1 MNMKMFW
8 GIFLIIIGIAIIALS
23 CILPSVLDPTGYR
36 HTGKELFNETEFL
49 EFKMVLASDD
59 IDDLKLEIMNVDYP
73 VLVQYSFT
81 TSDDSKLAN
90 EDITPIIQDGYFL
103 LLLNAVPFLAIGG
116 IIIID
121 YLVYRE

>member
-8 GIFLIIIGIAIIALS
+8 GIFLIIIGIAIIALL

-49 EFKMVLASDD
+49 EFKMALASDD

-90 EDITPIIQDGYFL
+90 EDITPIIQDSYFFL
-103 LLLNAVPFLAIGG
+103 MPIAVPFLALGG
-116 IIIID
+116 IFIID
-121 YLVYRE
+121 YLEYRK

>member
-1 MNMKMFW
+1 MKMFW

-121 YLVYRE
+121 YLVCRE

>member
-1 MNMKMFW
+1 MFW

-90 EDITPIIQDGYFL
+90 EDITPIIQDRYFL
-103 LLLNAVPFLAIGG
+103 LMLNALPFLVIGG

>member
-103 LLLNAVPFLAIGG
+103 LMLISTPFLAIGG

>member
-121 YLVYRE
+121 YLVCRE

>member
-36 HTGKELFNETEFL
+36 HTGKDLFNETEFL

-103 LLLNAVPFLAIGG
+103 LMLNAVPFLAIGG

>member
-103 LLLNAVPFLAIGG
+103 LMLIATPFLAIGG

-121 YLVYRE
+121 YLVCRE

>member
-1 MNMKMFW
+1 MFW

-121 YLVYRE
+121 YLVCRE